1 MKKVCDSTT
10 TDSKSGNQE
19 KVMELNG
26 KKVVKVEVDGVDT
39 RDYPDYCDAYFSY
52 AEYEDG
58 TKLTD
63 EELDDLTYSHPED
76 VHAMAWKSAH

>member
-1 MKKVCDSTT
+1 
-10 TDSKSGNQE
+10 
-19 KVMELNG
+19 MELNG
-26 KKVVKVEVDGVDT
+26 KKVVNVEVDGVDT

-63 EELDDLTYSHPED
+63 EELDELTYNNPED
-76 VHAMAWKSAH
+76 VHAMAWDAAH

>member
-1 MKKVCDSTT
+1 
-10 TDSKSGNQE
+10 
-19 KVMELNG
+19 MELNG
-26 KKVVKVEVDGVDT
+26 RQVAKVEVDGVDT

-63 EELDDLTYSHPED
+63 DELDDLTYKYPED